1 MEKTRVPK
9 GEKYWF
15 INCFGEVVSTTE
27 QGIIDNYYRFNVG
40 NYFHTKEEANTMTR
54 KLRAVLK
61 GTDVIEISSEI

>member
-15 INCFGEVVSTTE
+15 INCFGEVVSTLE
-27 QGIIDNYYRFNVG
+27 GGIIDNTKRFEIG
-40 NYFHTKEEANTMTR
+40 NYFATEEEAESMAR

-61 GTDVIEISSEI
+61 GAEAIEKSI